1 SPRARACPM
10 KVWLQPLG
18 SVAQS
23 APLCLDHFP
32 YVIGRRGGCDGCL
45 PYAFIS
51 RRHCRFDQFEGQVV
65 VQDLES
71 YNGTFVNGA
80 PAAKPHLLH
89 DGDEL
94 TLGPMSF
101 RVVLPRA
108 EQETARDLKTRPD
121 LADSQTQSS
130 PVH

>member
-1 SPRARACPM
+1 M
-10 KVWLQPLG
+10 KLWLQPLG
-18 SVAQS
+18 SAAES

-51 RRHCRFDQFEGQVV
+51 RRHCRFDQVDGQVV

-71 YNGTFVNGA
+71 YNGTFVNGT
-80 PAAKPHLLH
+80 PATKPHPLS

-101 RVVLPRA
+101 RVVLPRG

-121 LADSQTQSS
+121 LGMADSQTHSR

>member
-1 SPRARACPM
+1 MAPIAGFRAGQRHA
-10 KVWLQPLG
+10 
-18 SVAQS
+18 
-23 APLCLDHFP
+23 
-32 YVIGRRGGCDGCL
+32 RGHTRCRKPCDQ
-45 PYAFIS
+45 I
-51 RRHCRFDQFEGQVV
+51 DGQEV

-71 YNGTFVNGA
+71 YNGTFVNGT
-80 PAAKPHLLH
+80 PAAKPHPLN

-101 RVVLPRA
+101 RVVLPRG

-121 LADSQTQSS
+121 LGMADSQTHSR